1 MNYGFGPIN
10 SQSAF
15 LTDDFFLPDD
25 KNLIVEYINK
35 RESLTSKT
43 VNVREIGQYE
53 TAELITGQTW
63 FRTDFNQKPY
73 GRSPQ
78 VRYAY
83 RRVFDLVA
91 LNTAPIALGSTTLRV
106 SPLVQAI
113 VIPTRGFGSATIA
126 GPQYLFFPSADITFS
141 FDNSVP
147 DMQTVTINNSSGSVL
162 EQCYITIEYLKQ
174 S

>member
-1 MNYGFGPIN
+1 MNYGYGPIN

-35 RESLTSKT
+35 RESLTSKV
-43 VNVREIGQYE
+43 VNVREIAQYE

-63 FRTDFNQKPY
+63 FRTDFNRSPY

-91 LNTAPIALGSTTLRV
+91 LSTEPIPIGATTLRL
-106 SPLVQAI
+106 S
-113 VIPTRGFGSATIA
+113 
-126 GPQYLFFPSADITFS
+126 
-141 FDNSVP
+141 
-147 DMQTVTINNSSGSVL
+147 
-162 EQCYITIEYLKQ
+162 
-174 S
+174 